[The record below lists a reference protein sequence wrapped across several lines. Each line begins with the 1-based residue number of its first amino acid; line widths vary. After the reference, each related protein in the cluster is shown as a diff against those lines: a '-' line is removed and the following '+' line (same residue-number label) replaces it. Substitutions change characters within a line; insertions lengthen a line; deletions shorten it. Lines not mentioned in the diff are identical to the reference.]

1 MKNKVIQ
8 KQTPKTLARPP
19 TVAQIAR
26 ENLGRQQH
34 GRNITW
40 PMGPPKIHEQPRHS
54 IQRSLALENRQIEA
68 PMAVPTISVT
78 SPSTFPHQTP
88 TTFDPDIALS
98 ISQFQFEQPAQNG
111 AKSSANPVSSQT
123 PAQSGANPSA
133 NPVSS
138 QAEGLF
144 VWSRRNPTT
153 TKSQPTP
160 PSPSSPHFPS
170 FVQPPRPNVPTPPP
184 ETPNQPSTNTSSQPN
199 PATTP
204 SSTDQLSSSRE
215 FEIPLTH
222 LHLPAGKS
230 TFPSPPVC
238 ELPLTARPTE

>member
-1 MKNKVIQ
+1 MIQ
-8 KQTPKTLARPP
+8 KQTAKTLARPP

-26 ENLGRQQH
+26 ENIGRQQY

-40 PMGPPKIHEQPRHS
+40 PMGPPKFLEDPRYS
-54 IQRSLALENRQIEA
+54 IQRSPALEDRQIEA
-68 PMAVPTISVT
+68 PMTGPAITAT
-78 SPSTFPHQTP
+78 SPSTFHHQTP

-98 ISQFQFEQPAQNG
+98 ISQFQFEQPAQSR

-123 PAQSGANPSA
+123 PAQSGATPSV

-138 QAEGLF
+138 QTEGLF
-144 VWSRRNPTT
+144 VWSRGNPTRT
-153 TKSQPTP
+153 DSQPTP

-170 FVQPPRPNVPTPPP
+170 FFQPPRPNVPTPPP
-184 ETPNQPSTNTSSQPN
+184 ETPNQSPTNSSSQPD
-199 PATTP
+199 PAKSP

-222 LHLPAGKS
+222 LHLPSGKS
-230 TFPSPPVC
+230 TFPSRVNFF
-238 ELPLTARPTE
+238 